1 MYIPYVG
8 SMDGKVQQKA
18 QTGNSLLRPGGGGDT
33 TCATEFSFNWLDGKS
48 RTTNGRRSDAELECN
63 T

>member
-1 MYIPYVG
+1 MSGQVVWYNKRRRQAIAKFSGPEE
-8 SMDGKVQQKA
+8 
-18 QTGNSLLRPGGGGDT
+18 GNT

>member
-8 SMDGKVQQKA
+8 SMVQQKA
-18 QTGNSLLRPGGGGDT
+18 QTDNHFSGPEEGNT

>member
-1 MYIPYVG
+1 M
-8 SMDGKVQQKA
+8 VQQKA
-18 QTGNSLLRPGGGGDT
+18 QTDNHFSGPEEGNT
-33 TCATEFSFNWLDGKS
+33 TCATEFPFNWLDGKS